1 MSGFPVAVRID
12 EDIRARVQRLA
23 EQRQR
28 SPHWLFCEAIRQ
40 YVEREER
47 REVFRQEAVNAWREY
62 QDTGLHAS
70 ADEVL
75 AWLATWGEEH
85 EVAAPACHK

>member
-1 MSGFPVAVRID
+1 MSGVPVAVRID
-12 EDIRARVQRLA
+12 EDIRERVQRLA

-40 YVEREER
+40 YVEREEKREAFR
-47 REVFRQEAVNAWREY
+47 REALNAWREY
-62 QDTGLHAS
+62 QDTGLHAD

-85 EVAAPACHK
+85 EVNAPACHK